1 MLCVHFLSH
10 IMCMRL
16 QHSVNFVVVVIF
28 VFYSLF
34 LISRFL
40 LLSSAGDVS
49 AAVEQLNQ

>member
-1 MLCVHFLSH
+1 
-10 IMCMRL
+10 MCMRL
-16 QHSVNFVVVVIF
+16 QHSVSFVVVVVIF